1 VRDCQGQGRVR
12 ARRTVSVDIPG
23 GVETGL
29 RLQLPGSGEV
39 GPAGGPNGDL
49 YLEVT
54 VATHEVF
61 SREGDDLL
69 ATLEVSMPDAILGTT
84 RRSPRSTATSTSRCA
99 PACSPATS

>member
-1 VRDCQGQGRVR
+1 
-12 ARRTVSVDIPG
+12 VSVDIPA

-54 VATHEVF
+54 VTPHEIF
-61 SREGDDLL
+61 SRDGDDLL
-69 ATLEVSMPDAILGTT
+69 ATLEVSMPDAILGADATIESLDGT
-84 RRSPRSTATSTSRCA
+84 VDLEVGGSPVG
-99 PACSPATS
+99 